1 MGAIPTQRETVSCA
15 PDAPAR
21 VGADSLSAG
30 SAYAGADRRAVA
42 HVSLPG
48 GPPAPGAARRFLGTA
63 LAEWA
68 ELGLPGATALSARL
82 EEDALVVVSELV
94 TNAVVHAGTDVE
106 LMCRLERDDP
116 TSAGWLLVEVSDH
129 HPSRAVR
136 DEGTERPYLVERPY
150 GAAEY
155 GRGLRLV
162 AALSEAWGITYRTGT
177 KTVWARLSV
186 DGAMAVEDAFAA
198 YGDDVTGVGVAGAV
212 GAEGGPGGEAVE
224 EVEEVEGRADWR
236 ALAYAGDEEVWGVRG
251 ALAYAGVEETQASGG
266 ARAYAGRVGYRD
278 AGVPEQGTD
287 PVDLVAPV
295 PRRGGERD
303 REWLNRGALSFL
315 AEASDLLAGQL
326 DEDLVAALAGQ
337 LLVPRLADWCAVW
350 LEDEGLG
357 WRGGDGSLGP
367 APRLARVWHGS
378 ENRIEE
384 LRRALEKNPP
394 RLPESVR
401 SRAVPVPW
409 PEPDE
414 EDRPAGTGVGGPGQD
429 AGSVQ
434 EGGSVRDGLG
444 ASAESGVGGPAEA
457 GSDPST
463 GSCGSGPARRE
474 DGGPEQAKGDLPAG
488 PRGGEPAGR
497 RGSGPAGTD
506 VGLRTRERGGGQVG
520 ERGSGSVGGRGGG
533 SVGERDGEAARERDG
548 EAARQSEG
556 WTARESAG
564 WAARESEGWAARESA
579 GWAAREREGGAALA
593 YRLIAGGRPLGTLV
607 IGRAGL
613 LRFPDE
619 VTGLVE
625 DLSRRIALSIG
636 AARQYARQ
644 ATISRVLQRGLLPGA
659 VAEIPGV
666 SSALVYEPCDKG
678 GPSGDFYDLFPAGR
692 GRWCFAIGDVQGK
705 GPEAAV
711 VIGLA
716 RPWLR
721 LLAREGYGVAD
732 VLDRLNQLL
741 LDDATEAADAAA
753 RALVTA
759 GDPALVDP
767 DGPQTRFL
775 SLLYGELVPVP
786 GGVRCTLASAGH
798 PLPLLL
804 GPDGAVRTVAEPQT
818 LLGVIEDTEYV
829 SETFELRC
837 GDTLLCVTD
846 GVTERRSGPRMF
858 DDGDGLAT
866 ALSGCAGLDA
876 QLIAER
882 IRRLVHEF
890 GEGPPDDDLAL
901 LVLRAE

>member
-1 MGAIPTQRETVSCA
+1 MGAIPTQRDIVSCA
-15 PDAPAR
+15 SDTPAR
-21 VGADSLSAG
+21 VGPETLYAAPSDPSSAAP
-30 SAYAGADRRAVA
+30 AYAGVDRRAMA
-42 HVSLPG
+42 HLSLPG
-48 GPPAPGAARRFLGTA
+48 GPLAPGAARRFVGAA

-68 ELGLPGATALSARL
+68 ELDLPGAAALPARL
-82 EEDALVVVSELV
+82 VEDALVVVSELV
-94 TNAVVHAGTDVE
+94 TNAVVHAGTDVD
-106 LMCRLERDDP
+106 LLCRLGRDDP
-116 TSAGWLLVEVSDH
+116 TAAGWLLVEVSDH

-136 DEGTERPYLVERPY
+136 EEGAERPYLVERPY
-150 GAAEY
+150 GDAEY

-162 AALSEAWGITYRTGT
+162 AALSEAWGITYRTGM

-186 DGAMAVEDAFAA
+186 DGAMAMAVDGSLAVEGAFEA
-198 YGDDVTGVGVAGAV
+198 YGDDAAGS
-212 GAEGGPGGEAVE
+212 GEEGREGGADHDGGGEAGAG
-224 EVEEVEGRADWR
+224 EGD
-236 ALAYAGDEEVWGVRG
+236 RG
-251 ALAYAGVEETQASGG
+251 WD
-266 ARAYAGRVGYRD
+266 ARAYAGCAGY
-278 AGVPEQGTD
+278 AGEAGPGSGVSPAD
-287 PVDLVAPV
+287 RIALA
-295 PRRGGERD
+295 PRRTGERD

-357 WRGGDGSLGP
+357 WRGGDGSFGP

-384 LRRALEKNPP
+384 LRRALEQDPP

-409 PEPDE
+409 PG
-414 EDRPAGTGVGGPGQD
+414 AGTERGP
-429 AGSVQ
+429 
-434 EGGSVRDGLG
+434 E
-444 ASAESGVGGPAEA
+444 
-457 GSDPST
+457 
-463 GSCGSGPARRE
+463 
-474 DGGPEQAKGDLPAG
+474 GGPEGG
-488 PRGGEPAGR
+488 PETDATGE
-497 RGSGPAGTD
+497 
-506 VGLRTRERGGGQVG
+506 GGGPVD
-520 ERGSGSVGGRGGG
+520 RT
-533 SVGERDGEAARERDG
+533 EAE
-548 EAARQSEG
+548 SE
-556 WTARESAG
+556 TDS
-564 WAARESEGWAARESA
+564 ESEGKAED
-579 GWAAREREGGAALA
+579 EGGAALA

-759 GDPALVDP
+759 GDPGLVDP

-804 GPDGAVRTVAEPQT
+804 GPDGDVRAVAEPQT

-846 GVTERRSGPRMF
+846 GVTERRSGPHMF
-858 DDGDGLAT
+858 DDGDGLAV

-890 GEGPPDDDLAL
+890 GERPPDDDLAL